1 MVIFSNI
8 VIELK
13 KEVFIVYSSEDE
25 KVVASRI

>member
-13 KEVFIVYSSEDE
+13 KEVFIVYSLEDE
-25 KVVASRI
+25 KVVVSRI